1 MKGKKKML
9 KRFVVKN
16 YKNFRD
22 EIVFDFGNI
31 AGYQFN
37 QDCLYGNLISK
48 AIIYGRNATGKSN
61 LGNAVLDI
69 AYTLRGIP
77 RFKSER
83 AFINAD
89 STEELPMLG
98 HKARISCLE
107 NFPILSVTHAL
118 TMS

>member
-69 AYTLRGIP
+69 AILR
-77 RFKSER
+77 K
-83 AFINAD
+83 
-89 STEELPMLG
+89 TMLLSLI
-98 HKARISCLE
+98 HSCLT
-107 NFPILSVTHAL
+107 VKK
-118 TMS
+118 